1 MPLARDPGAT
11 SYARGM
17 AIPEFLRE
25 LRETIGHHPLFL
37 PGVNAV
43 VLDDEQRV
51 LLVRRADDG
60 RWTLVGGIPEPGEQP
75 AEAMVREILE
85 ETAVHAVAERIL
97 SVVTEPLTAY
107 PNGDQVQ
114 FFSVTFRC
122 RATGGHARVN
132 DDESTEVGW
141 FAPDA
146 LPPLSDLCRSRVK
159 LALDGDAGTATWF
172 EPAST

>member
-1 MPLARDPGAT
+1 
-11 SYARGM
+11 M
-17 AIPEFLRE
+17 AIPEYLRV
-25 LRETIGHHPLFL
+25 LRATIGHHPLFL

-43 VLDDEQRV
+43 VFDDEQRI

-75 AEAMVREILE
+75 GTAMVREILE

-97 SVVTEPLTAY
+97 CVLTEPPITY

-114 FFSVTFRC
+114 FVSTTFRC
-122 RATGGHARVN
+122 RATGGQARAN
-132 DDESTEVGW
+132 DDESTDVGW

-146 LPPLSDLCRSRVK
+146 LPPLSDLCLTRVK
-159 LALDGDAGTATWF
+159 LALAGDDVTWF
-172 EPAST
+172 EAASA